1 MVYRKFTR
9 VFVELVGCVL
19 YVQKVKTKNGGGQVS
34 KNISQEVVGKF
45 WGDHQYKFTER
56 NNETTIISHC
66 WLDFKHGLF
75 FVWIVVVCF
84 FWRPNQKHTPYYLGM
99 MVILIIKLVMLVM
112 NADEPWQL
120 VVMHVFQWSSPP
132 SSSWSII
139 TIMIIMII
147 ISVIVIASIG
157 IIIIITIIGIIVFTQ
172 LSMYQLFS
180 ILHASSVINTH
191 HCSISMQQY

>member
-1 MVYRKFTR
+1 MVYQKFTR
-9 VFVELVGCVL
+9 VCVELVGCVL

-84 FWRPNQKHTPYYLGM
+84 CLTAKPETYSILLGHDGYFDYQ
-99 MVILIIKLVMLVM
+99 VGD
-112 NADEPWQL
+112 AGDECWWT
-120 VVMHVFQWSSPP
+120 MTIGGDACFSM
-132 SSSWSII
+132 II
-139 TIMIIMII
+139 TTIIIMINN
-147 ISVIVIASIG
+147 
-157 IIIIITIIGIIVFTQ
+157 
-172 LSMYQLFS
+172 YY
-180 ILHASSVINTH
+180 HDYYDH
-191 HCSISMQQY
+191 HQCNCHC